1 MTASNH
7 ALKGV
12 QLWLPNTWSWKIME
26 FASKSTASIKNI
38 TVPQK
43 RRVYYV
49 YIYIYNYIKLKTKD
63 LLPCGNQ
70 TWPWKITDSYMMF
83 PWTAHQVQGVSNG
96 HRGIPRTS
104 WLRSW
109 LGNERS
115 VLWPSCRPSC
125 AGIHLEKIV
134 QKQGCVAWQKWC
146 AVIGF
151 AIFCHMWMIWVE
163 QRKFKKATNLK
174 NLGMLQSRAIRV
186 LQGLPLGCHEAK
198 MGPNLELPPL
208 KHNRTQGK
216 GR

>member
-43 RRVYYV
+43 RSVYYV
-49 YIYIYNYIKLKTKD
+49 YIYNYIKLKTKD